1 MSTLQNRPNTA
12 LVVIDVQNGV
22 VAEAHN
28 REVVIGRVSA
38 LVDRARAE
46 SIPVVWVQH
55 NGDDMPV
62 GSKEWDYV
70 SELELNESEP
80 VIHKSY
86 GDSFEGTNFEQV
98 LSELG
103 IGHVVVA
110 GAETDACIR
119 STIHGAFTR
128 GYDVTLV
135 AEQALP
141 RQKTSPSPSGPP
153 PSCQEAGG
161 PRDWVSHGSATP
173 QPRPLHGDGLLGVR
187 SDNLDL
193 AGLGPFTDRDQQGKH
208 AVLIGCRD
216 RLSVDAVAKGELAIV
231 AASAAFLGDPLG
243 SLVHGLGALGTNGQQ
258 IAIQVDVDR
267 SGIHAREVG
276 VEQVP
281 VSIPDEVHRYGAGA
295 RPEHVPEAIEVA
307 ERIKCHR
314 VHGQISFQNAS
325 PS

>member
-1 MSTLQNRPNTA
+1 MSVPRNSVEAQDASTEETAMSTLQNRPNTA

-135 AEQALP
+135 SDTHTTGDRTTYGAPTPDKVIAHTNLYWQYHD
-141 RQKTSPSPSGPP
+141 GPGRRA
-153 PSCQEAGG
+153 S
-161 PRDWVSHGSATP
+161 
-173 QPRPLHGDGLLGVR
+173 
-187 SDNLDL
+187 
-193 AGLGPFTDRDQQGKH
+193 
-208 AVLIGCRD
+208 
-216 RLSVDAVAKGELAIV
+216 V
-231 AASAAFLGDPLG
+231 AAAKDVAF
-243 SLVHGLGALGTNGQQ
+243 A
-258 IAIQVDVDR
+258 
-267 SGIHAREVG
+267 
-276 VEQVP
+276 
-281 VSIPDEVHRYGAGA
+281 
-295 RPEHVPEAIEVA
+295 
-307 ERIKCHR
+307 
-314 VHGQISFQNAS
+314 
-325 PS
+325 